1 MAIRYVENRRTLL
14 PQTMGIR
21 YVKNRRT
28 LYPQTVA
35 IGYGKV
41 FMFCYFFPQITT
53 DLFHKCTEEF
63 KGTSSAAPIAAGIF
77 SLTLEA
83 K

>member
-1 MAIRYVENRRTLL
+1 MQIVYWYYAI
-14 PQTMGIR
+14 
-21 YVKNRRT
+21 
-28 LYPQTVA
+28 LYHFL
-35 IGYGKV
+35 K
-41 FMFCYFFPQITT
+41 ITT